1 MKKTLLIAL
10 MVVLMAVPLFAQGSR
25 DTKTSVDSTSQVYP
39 KGNILIWSTGQ
50 PQFRKMY
57 YQDWLERN
65 RDIAPEVNIEIETIA
80 TMADGQQRLAMYALS
95 QDYSSM
101 PEVIM
106 LDTVGIVELSSAGLL
121 QDLTDYYLPIAD
133 QFVDGA
139 ASDATVKGR
148 IYGLPDAV
156 RPQLLFYNAAIFEQ
170 YNIDPAMMSTF
181 DGYYEA
187 GKLLKQRS
195 NGKVFLSYI
204 DPTNYTW
211 RYWGRRGLMPQAN
224 ARIWDEQGN
233 IVIGSDPGTKL
244 ALNYLDKLNSE
255 GLLYKTRMFQ
265 QPLYEA
271 TDDGIIA
278 TFYIGAF
285 WDEFMRRN
293 ITATAGD
300 WRVMNAPVFKEVGT
314 GGAPVST
321 SFCLVDTKTNEYT
334 ELFKKIWYDF
344 QTDTPTR
351 NAWVAEMERINGPYS
366 NPVAKNVL
374 GDPFWQEPSDF
385 YGGQSFRKAE
395 GDGLANSSKNM
406 MVTASDAEADTII
419 SAELEK
425 YVAGELTM
433 AQAIANMD
441 RELKLKIRRA
451 KLP

>member
-1 MKKTLLIAL
+1 MVVVAL
-10 MVVLMAVPLFAQGSR
+10 MVLLMVVPLLAQGSR
-25 DTKTSVDSTSQVYP
+25 DTKASVDPSSQVYP
-39 KGNILIWSTGQ
+39 KGTILIWSTGQ

-65 RDIAPEVNIEIETIA
+65 RDIAPEVNIEVETIA

-95 QDYSSM
+95 GDYTSM

-139 ASDATVKGR
+139 ASDATVNGR
-148 IYGLPDAV
+148 IFGLPDAV
-156 RPQLLFYNAAIFEQ
+156 RPQLLFYNAAIFEK

-187 GKLLKQRS
+187 GKLLKERS

-204 DPTNYTW
+204 DPSTFTW

-244 ALNYLDKLNSE
+244 ALNYLDKLNRE

-278 TFYIGAF
+278 TYYIGAF
-285 WDEFMRRN
+285 WDEFMRKN
-293 ITATAGD
+293 ITRTAGD

-314 GGAPVST
+314 AGAPVST

-351 NAWVAEMERINGPYS
+351 NAWVAEMEKINGPYS

-374 GDPFWQEPSDF
+374 EDPFWQEPSDF

-395 GDGLANSSKNM
+395 GEGLANSSKNM

-441 RELKLKIRRA
+441 RELKLKVRKA

>member
-1 MKKTLLIAL
+1 MKKIVVVAL
-10 MVVLMAVPLFAQGSR
+10 MVLLMVVPLLAQGSR
-25 DTKTSVDSTSQVYP
+25 DTKASVDPSSQVYP
-39 KGNILIWSTGQ
+39 KGTILIWSTGQ

-65 RDIAPEVNIEIETIA
+65 RDIAPEVNIEVETIA

-95 QDYSSM
+95 GDYTSM

-139 ASDATVKGR
+139 ASDATVNGR
-148 IYGLPDAV
+148 IFGLPDAV
-156 RPQLLFYNAAIFEQ
+156 RPQLLFYNAAIFEK

-187 GKLLKQRS
+187 GKLLKERS

-204 DPTNYTW
+204 DPSTFTW

-244 ALNYLDKLNSE
+244 ALNYLDKLNRE

-278 TFYIGAF
+278 TYYIGAF
-285 WDEFMRRN
+285 WDEFMRKN
-293 ITATAGD
+293 ITRTAGD

-314 GGAPVST
+314 AGAPVST
-321 SFCLVDTKTNEYT
+321 SFCLVD
-334 ELFKKIWYDF
+334 
-344 QTDTPTR
+344 
-351 NAWVAEMERINGPYS
+351 
-366 NPVAKNVL
+366 
-374 GDPFWQEPSDF
+374 
-385 YGGQSFRKAE
+385 
-395 GDGLANSSKNM
+395 
-406 MVTASDAEADTII
+406 
-419 SAELEK
+419 
-425 YVAGELTM
+425 
-433 AQAIANMD
+433 
-441 RELKLKIRRA
+441 
-451 KLP
+451 